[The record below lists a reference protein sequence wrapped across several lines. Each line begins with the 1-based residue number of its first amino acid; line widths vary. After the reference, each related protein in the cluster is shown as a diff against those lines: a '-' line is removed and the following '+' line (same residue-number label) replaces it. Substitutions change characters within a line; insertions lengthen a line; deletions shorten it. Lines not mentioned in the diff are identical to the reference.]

1 MVKRWW
7 DRFMCPN
14 GVRRTPDPE
23 RESPAS
29 DGSRATASEDK
40 ELAAARLAVEAGW
53 KQIAS
58 SQQALEGMRGRSM
71 ALLSVMVVAAS
82 IIVGASISD
91 QTSAS
96 SQAESLSRLG
106 WAGIVLFAAYVLV
119 TTVAVIHVAA
129 PTSLLASDLLLMLG
143 GAQALGSATHVYEN
157 YVHDLTEQLGE
168 WRATIDSRA
177 RSLTIGLG
185 AAPVGIVG
193 FVLMWVHGP

>member
-1 MVKRWW
+1 M
-7 DRFMCPN
+7 
-14 GVRRTPDPE
+14 
-23 RESPAS
+23 S
-29 DGSRATASEDK
+29 DDSRPRASEDK

-91 QTSAS
+91 QTNAPSQPEPPLS
-96 SQAESLSRLG
+96 SWE
-106 WAGIVLFAAYVLV
+106 WAGIALFAAYVLV

-143 GAQALGSATHVYEN
+143 GAQVLGSATHVYEN
-157 YVHDLTEQLGE
+157 YVHDLTEQLEE

-185 AAPVGIVG
+185 AAPIGIVG